1 MQEIILDTVL
11 DCLKIIP
18 FLFIAFLIIEF
29 FEHKLSHK
37 TENTIKKA
45 GRFGPLIGSILGALP
60 QCGFSVLATNLYITR
75 IISIGTLIAIYLS
88 TSDEMI
94 PILIAEKAPIDNI
107 LFLVVLKILIGLTC
121 GFIIDLIIRKEE
133 PKEHF
138 EICEHDHCDCEH
150 GIIVPAIKHTLKT
163 LVFIFIITFILN
175 AAFHYIGE
183 DNIKHIFDKTNFFT
197 PLIAALIGLIPN
209 CGSSIILTE
218 LYIANILPLSS
229 ALAGLLANS
238 GVALLVLFKSNKN
251 IKENIKIVGIL
262 YLISVITGL
271 LLKIFGV

>member
-1 MQEIILDTVL
+1 MQEIILDTIL
-11 DCLKIIP
+11 DCLKILP

-37 TENTIKKA
+37 TEDTIKKA
-45 GRFGPLIGSILGALP
+45 GKFGPLFGSLLGALP

-75 IISIGTLIAIYLS
+75 IISLGTLIAIYLS
-88 TSDEMI
+88 TSDEML
-94 PILIAEKAPIDNI
+94 PILIAEKAPIDSI
-107 LFLVVLKILIGLTC
+107 LFLVVLKILIGMIC

-150 GIIVPAIKHTLKT
+150 GIVMSAIKHTLKI
-163 LVFIFIITFILN
+163 LIFIFAITFILS

-197 PLIAALIGLIPN
+197 PFIAALIGLIPN

-238 GVALLVLFKSNKN
+238 GVALLILFKSNKN
-251 IKENIKIVGIL
+251 IKENLKIVGIL
-262 YLISVITGL
+262 YSISVIAGL

>member
-1 MQEIILDTVL
+1 MKEIILDTILDSLKVL
-11 DCLKIIP
+11 P

-45 GRFGPLIGSILGALP
+45 GKFGPLIGSLLGALP
-60 QCGFSVLATNLYITR
+60 QCGFSVLATNLYITK
-75 IISIGTLIAIYLS
+75 IISLGTLMAIYLS
-88 TSDEMI
+88 TSDEML
-94 PILIAEKAPIDNI
+94 PILIAEKASLSSI
-107 LFLVVLKILIGLTC
+107 LLLVGLKVLIGLIC

-138 EICEHDHCDCEH
+138 DICEHDHCDCEH
-150 GIIVPAIKHTLKT
+150 GIFIPAIKHTLKT
-163 LVFIFIITFILN
+163 LIFIFIITFVLN
-175 AAFHYIGE
+175 FAFHYIGE
-183 DNIKHIFDKTNFFT
+183 DNIKHIFDKTNLFT

-229 ALAGLLANS
+229 ALAGLLTNS

-251 IKENIKIVGIL
+251 IKENTKIVGIL
-262 YLISVITGL
+262 YLISIITGL

>member
-1 MQEIILDTVL
+1 MQEIILDTIL
-11 DCLKIIP
+11 DCLKILP

-37 TENTIKKA
+37 TEDTIKKA
-45 GRFGPLIGSILGALP
+45 GKIGPLFGSLLGALP

-75 IISIGTLIAIYLS
+75 IISLGTLIAIYLS
-88 TSDEMI
+88 TSDEML
-94 PILIAEKAPIDNI
+94 PILIAEKAPIDSI
-107 LFLVVLKILIGLTC
+107 LFLVVLKILIGMIC

-133 PKEHF
+133 PKKHF

-150 GIIVPAIKHTLKT
+150 GIIIPAIKHTLKT
-163 LVFIFIITFILN
+163 LIFIFVITFILN

-197 PLIAALIGLIPN
+197 PFIAALIGLIPN

-218 LYIANILPLSS
+218 LYITNILPLSS

-251 IKENIKIVGIL
+251 IKENLKIVGIL
-262 YLISVITGL
+262 YSISAITGL

>member
-1 MQEIILDTVL
+1 MKEIILDTILDSLKVL
-11 DCLKIIP
+11 P

-45 GRFGPLIGSILGALP
+45 GKFGPLIGSLLGALP

-75 IISIGTLIAIYLS
+75 IISLGTLIAIYLS
-88 TSDEMI
+88 TSDEML
-94 PILIAEKAPIDNI
+94 PILIAEKASLSSI
-107 LFLVVLKILIGLTC
+107 LLLVGLKVLIGLIC

-138 EICEHDHCDCEH
+138 DICENDHCDCEH
-150 GIIVPAIKHTLKT
+150 GIFIPAIKHTLKT
-163 LVFIFIITFILN
+163 LIFIFIITFVLN
-175 AAFHYIGE
+175 SAFHYIGE
-183 DNIKHIFDKTNFFT
+183 DNIKHIFDKTNLFT

-229 ALAGLLANS
+229 ALAGLLTNS

-251 IKENIKIVGIL
+251 IKENTKIVGIL
-262 YLISVITGL
+262 YLISIITGL

>member
-1 MQEIILDTVL
+1 MQEIILDTIL
-11 DCLKIIP
+11 DCLKILP

-37 TENTIKKA
+37 TEDTIKKA
-45 GRFGPLIGSILGALP
+45 GKFGPLFGSLLGALP

-75 IISIGTLIAIYLS
+75 IISLGTLIAIYLS
-88 TSDEMI
+88 TSDEML
-94 PILIAEKAPIDNI
+94 PILIAEKAPIDSI
-107 LFLVVLKILIGLTC
+107 LFLVVLKILIGMIC

-150 GIIVPAIKHTLKT
+150 GIVMSAIKHTLKI
-163 LVFIFIITFILN
+163 LIFIFIITFILN

-197 PLIAALIGLIPN
+197 PFIAALIGLIPN

-238 GVALLVLFKSNKN
+238 GVALLILFKSNKN
-251 IKENIKIVGIL
+251 IKENLKIVGIL
-262 YLISVITGL
+262 YSISVIAGL

>member
-1 MQEIILDTVL
+1 MQEIILDTIF
-11 DCLKIIP
+11 DCLKILP

-37 TENTIKKA
+37 TEITIKKA
-45 GRFGPLIGSILGALP
+45 GKFGPLIGSILGALP

-75 IISIGTLIAIYLS
+75 IISLGTLIAIYLY
-88 TSDEMI
+88 TSDEML
-94 PILIAEKAPIDNI
+94 PILIAEKAPLNNI
-107 LFLVVLKILIGLTC
+107 LLLVIIKIIIGLIC
-121 GFIIDLIIRKEE
+121 GFFIDLIVRKEE

-138 EICEHDHCDCEH
+138 EICKHDHCDCEH
-150 GIIVPAIKHTLKT
+150 GIILSSIKHTLKT
-163 LVFIFIITFILN
+163 LIFIFIITFVLN

-183 DNIKHIFDKTNFFT
+183 NSIKHIFDKTNFFT
-197 PLIAALIGLIPN
+197 PFIAGLIGLIPN

-218 LYIANILPLSS
+218 LYISDILPLSS

-238 GVALLVLFKSNKN
+238 GVALLILFKSNPD
-251 IKENIKIVGIL
+251 IKENIKIISIL

-271 LLKIFGV
+271 LLKMFGI

>member
-88 TSDEMI
+88 TRHEMI
-94 PILIAEKAPIDNI
+94 PILIAEKAPIDSI

-175 AAFHYIGE
+175 ATFHYIGE

-197 PLIAALIGLIPN
+197 PFIAALIGLIPN

>member
-1 MQEIILDTVL
+1 MKEIILDTILDSLKVL
-11 DCLKIIP
+11 P

-45 GRFGPLIGSILGALP
+45 GKFGPLIGSLLGALP

-75 IISIGTLIAIYLS
+75 IISLGTLIAIYLS
-88 TSDEMI
+88 TSDEML
-94 PILIAEKAPIDNI
+94 PILIAEKASLSSI
-107 LFLVVLKILIGLTC
+107 LLLVGLKVLIGLIC

-138 EICEHDHCDCEH
+138 DICEHDHCDCEH
-150 GIIVPAIKHTLKT
+150 GIFIPAIKHTLKT
-163 LVFIFIITFILN
+163 LIFIFIITFVLN
-175 AAFHYIGE
+175 FAFHYIGE
-183 DNIKHIFDKTNFFT
+183 DNIKHIFDKTNLFT

-229 ALAGLLANS
+229 ALAGLLTNS

-251 IKENIKIVGIL
+251 IKENTKIVGIL
-262 YLISVITGL
+262 YLISIITGL